1 MFVAKRMT
9 PNPITIESTA
19 GVTEAW
25 DLMRSHKIKRL
36 PVVDNGN
43 VVGIVTDRDLRSVSP
58 STATTLSIFEMNYLL
73 GKVLVK
79 DIMHKDVVTID
90 VGATIEEAALAMSNH
105 HIAGLVVIN
114 SAGTVLGI
122 ITETDIFNS
131 FVDVMGLK
139 EGKTR
144 LTFRVS
150 NQVGVLHDITQVFK
164 DMNVNISS
172 LATYVTEDGSAELV
186 IRTNIQDTK
195 ALTERLAAIGFPPM
209 HVAQIG

>member
-9 PNPITIESTA
+9 PNPKTIESSA
-19 GVTEAW
+19 AVTEAW
-25 DLMRSHKIKRL
+25 ELMKTHKIRRL
-36 PVVDNGN
+36 PVVDCGN
-43 VVGIVTDRDLRSVSP
+43 LVGIVTDRDLRSVSP
-58 STATTLSIFEMNYLL
+58 STATSLSIFEMNYLL
-73 GKVLVK
+73 AKVKIK

-90 VGATIEEAALAMSNH
+90 VGATIEEAALAMSTH
-105 HIAGLVVIN
+105 HIAGLVVVN
-114 SAGTVLGI
+114 TAGAAVGI

-164 DMNVNISS
+164 DLNINISS
-172 LATYVTEDGSAELV
+172 LATYVTDDGSAELV
-186 IRTNIQDTK
+186 IRTNATDIK
-195 ALTERLAAIGFPPM
+195 ALNERLSAIGYPPM
-209 HVAQIG
+209 HIAQIG

>member
-43 VVGIVTDRDLRSVSP
+43 LVGIVTDRDLRSVSP

-172 LATYVTEDGSAELV
+172 LATYVNEDGSAELV

>member
-9 PNPITIESTA
+9 PNPKTIESTA

-25 DLMRSHKIKRL
+25 DLMRSNKIKRL
-36 PVVDNGN
+36 PVVDSGN
-43 VVGIVTDRDLRSVSP
+43 LMGIVTDRDLRSVSP
-58 STATTLSIFEMNYLL
+58 STATSLSIFEMNYLL

-90 VGATIEEAALAMSNH
+90 IGATIEEAALAMSVH
-105 HIAGLVVIN
+105 HIAGLVVTN
-114 SAGTVLGI
+114 SSGAVLGI
-122 ITETDIFNS
+122 ITESDIFDS

-139 EGKTR
+139 DGKTR

-164 DMNVNISS
+164 DMKVNISS
-172 LATYVTEDGSAELV
+172 LATYVTEDGNAELV

-195 ALTERLAAIGFPPM
+195 ALTERLAAIGYPPM
-209 HVAQIG
+209 HIAQIG

>member
-9 PNPITIESTA
+9 PNPTTIESTA
-19 GVTEAW
+19 PVTEAW
-25 DLMRSHKIKRL
+25 ELMRAHKIRRL

-43 VVGIVTDRDLRSVSP
+43 LVGIVTDRDLRSVSP
-58 STATTLSIFEMNYLL
+58 STATSLSIFEMNYLL
-73 GKVLVK
+73 AKVKIK

-90 VGATIEEAALAMSNH
+90 VGATIEEAALCMSTH

-114 SAGTVLGI
+114 TSGAVVGI

-131 FVDVMGLK
+131 FVDIMGLK

-144 LTFRVS
+144 LTFRVT

-164 DMNVNISS
+164 DLEINISS
-172 LATYVTEDGSAELV
+172 LATYVTENGEAEMV
-186 IRTNIQDTK
+186 IRANVTDIK
-195 ALTERLAAIGFPPM
+195 ALTERLAAIGYPPM
-209 HVAQIG
+209 HIAHIG

>member
-43 VVGIVTDRDLRSVSP
+43 LVGIVTDRDLRSVSP

>member
-43 VVGIVTDRDLRSVSP
+43 LVGIVTDRDLRSVSP
-58 STATTLSIFEMNYLL
+58 STATSLSIFEMNYLL